1 MSPPPISPEQ
11 LAALPPEFRA
21 VVEAIVQHYERR
33 IAELEAEVTRL
44 KKSPQNSSLPP
55 ATQHPHAKPPKSKPK
70 SKRKR
75 GGQSGHSKC
84 ERALIPSGDCQGV
97 VALKP
102 AACRRC
108 GTRLV
113 GNDPQPLR
121 HQVWELPEIQPIV
134 TEYQRHRLSCP
145 GCGESTCGALP
156 PGVPRGQ
163 SGPRLIAFVALLTAY
178 FRPSKRRTAEFVS
191 TIVNIP
197 CRASLTVK
205 HQTIA
210 TQALRPAYDELAAAL
225 PQQPHLNG
233 DESPTKEGTT
243 KSWLWTFVAKSFT
256 LFALRPTRAATVL
269 TELLGE
275 PFRGVMSCD
284 RAKMYWQCGRLQWCR
299 AHLKRAPF
307 QFNRGRR

>member
-156 PGVPRGQ
+156 PGVAVVR
-163 SGPRLIAFVALLTAY
+163 IAWAQRDADDPVA
-178 FRPSKRRTAEFVS
+178 SV
-191 TIVNIP
+191 
-197 CRASLTVK
+197 
-205 HQTIA
+205 
-210 TQALRPAYDELAAAL
+210 
-225 PQQPHLNG
+225 
-233 DESPTKEGTT
+233 
-243 KSWLWTFVAKSFT
+243 
-256 LFALRPTRAATVL
+256 
-269 TELLGE
+269 
-275 PFRGVMSCD
+275 
-284 RAKMYWQCGRLQWCR
+284 
-299 AHLKRAPF
+299 
-307 QFNRGRR
+307 GRRHRHLLAELVSLVSFVLADAHHVRLVKAVQLLLVMLLLSVQTFAETEQLFQKHVRL